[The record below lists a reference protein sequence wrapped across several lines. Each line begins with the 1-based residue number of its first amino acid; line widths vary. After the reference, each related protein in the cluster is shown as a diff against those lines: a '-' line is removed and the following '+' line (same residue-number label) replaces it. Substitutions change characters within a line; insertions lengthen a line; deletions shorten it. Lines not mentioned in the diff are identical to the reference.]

1 MKEPLGS
8 VGVEPAP
15 GSSSLPSTLG
25 RSRGDG
31 ADHGLGLELLLA
43 VSRELTRRQDARDG
57 LARALGLLVPQLC
70 QQAVLEITDPEAQ
83 RTLITAFSDPTLEQL
98 AKEVGYHYPVA
109 ADAVPPD
116 EPTLWEVTDALMTRV
131 AHDPEHLAQLRRFG
145 ATEVFVVPLR
155 RRGRHFGLLSL
166 GTDQGRRF
174 GEGDRLLIELLAQ
187 CFAAHIAGALL
198 EDDIAQQRQRVDV
211 EMLLLGVVSH
221 DLRNP
226 LGVVTMATSL
236 LLAQD
241 LTEAQRK
248 LAKRIESAGRR
259 SSRLISDLLDFTVA
273 RHGGIELS
281 PEPRDLHGLVAQ
293 AVEDLHATWP
303 DRSIIHE
310 RIGEATSQLDAA
322 RVEQI
327 ASNLIGNA
335 LQHSPAASVVRVET
349 RGELEAV
356 YFSVLNEGRPIPNDL
371 IPKLFAP
378 LSRGDN
384 AGVRRGSIGLGLF
397 IVHHLVLAHGGSIDV
412 SSTETLGTRFT
423 VRLPR
428 APRPRG

>member
-1 MKEPLGS
+1 MKEPLGA
-8 VGVEPAP
+8 VGAEPE
-15 GSSSLPSTLG
+15 
-25 RSRGDG
+25 SRALVRARGES
-31 ADHGLGLELLLA
+31 ADEQPGLELLLA
-43 VSRELTRRQDARDG
+43 VSRELRGRQDARDG

-70 QQAVLEITDPEAQ
+70 QQAVLDITDPAAE
-83 RTLITAFSDPTLEQL
+83 RTLITAFADPALEQL
-98 AKEVGYHYPVA
+98 ATELGHRYPVA
-109 ADAVPPD
+109 ADASAAD
-116 EPTLWEVTDALMTRV
+116 EPTLWEVTDALMTRL
-131 AHDPEHLAQLRRFG
+131 ARDPEHLAQLRRFG

-155 RRGRHFGLLSL
+155 RRGRQLGLLSL
-166 GTDQGRRF
+166 GTDHGRRF
-174 GEGDRLLIELLAQ
+174 GAGDRLLIELLAH

-198 EDDIAQQRQRVDV
+198 EGEHAERRQRIDL
-211 EMLLLGVVSH
+211 EMMLLGVVSH

-241 LTEAQRK
+241 LTESQRK
-248 LAKRIESAGRR
+248 LAQKIEAAGRK

-303 DRSIIHE
+303 DRSIVHE
-310 RIGEATSQLDAA
+310 RVGEATSQLDAA

-356 YFSVLNEGRPIPNDL
+356 YFSVLNEGRPIPHDL

-384 AGVRRGSIGLGLF
+384 AGVRRGSIGLGLY

-412 SSTETLGTRFT
+412 TSSEALGTRFT

-428 APRPRG
+428 TPRLRG